1 MTQLPAPRP
10 SKETSQTALVPG
22 ASRPS
27 PPALPYQYVEID
39 PADAAGD
46 EFGKWLGYLNLARR
60 HKTALILAT
69 LCGALLA
76 LAASVLQTPVYDAF
90 TTLEFQGSERQPFE
104 GISFLNQSDPSL
116 LQTQVELLK
125 SRMLQDRV
133 YARLVETARDDG
145 PMAAT
150 LVNSI
155 RRRLGF
161 NPPSG
166 PAEWAKAVGW
176 AQSTLTVVPIRET
189 PIVRIAAESTM
200 ARAAADYVN
209 TVAEVFMEYSREE
222 RWSLYQNTGAW
233 LERAQQELRT
243 KLEDSERQLLQYASG
258 SGLLVTSGDANIAEQ
273 KLREMQA
280 EVTKA
285 QSDRIAKEAQYQT
298 AVAGASDSRA
308 ELVDSTLLA
317 GYESRLTELR
327 RELAEA
333 STSLTEAHPKVK
345 ALRAQIEVL
354 NASRSRE
361 SSNILDRMRS
371 EYEAALQREKQLIAG
386 LGDQSKIVAEQ
397 DQKLIRYRTLQR
409 EVETYRKIH
418 ETTLQTG
425 KEASLAS
432 ALGPVNARL
441 IDSARPTGSPSR
453 PDLRRNIALGMFAGL
468 FLGVAL
474 VLIRERTDGAIRE
487 PGAMQLHT
495 NLREL
500 GVIPSAKAEAQ
511 SSVAAP
517 GRLHEL
523 PAVPSVAPLNLP
535 GMTVPPVELTMWDRK
550 GSRVAESFR
559 ATLTSILLS
568 GQEGF
573 DNHVIL
579 VTSPSPR
586 EGKSTVATNLA
597 IALAEIHRR
606 VLLVDADLRRPRLHT
621 IFGQANTWGLSDI
634 LRDETPCAEYP
645 VEALG
650 RRTHVPGLFSLPSGP
665 NSHDS
670 LRLLYSTRMTDLV
683 NRLRQDFD
691 AVLIDTPP
699 VLAVADARVLSRL
712 VDVIVLVVRAGLT
725 TRESAAAAVK
735 VLEADG
741 VPVLGTVLNDWT
753 PNRADDDYGSGYGY
767 YGPDATSA

>member
-1 MTQLPAPRP
+1 
-10 SKETSQTALVPG
+10 V
-22 ASRPS
+22 
-27 PPALPYQYVEID
+27 D
-39 PADAAGD
+39 PADTASD
-46 EFGKWLGYLNLARR
+46 QLGKWLGYLNLARR
-60 HKTALILAT
+60 HRGALILT
-69 LCGALLA
+69 SLCGALLA
-76 LAASVLQTPVYDAF
+76 LVVSVLQTPVYGAF
-90 TTLEFQGSERQPFE
+90 TTLEFQGAQAQPFE
-104 GISFLNQSDPSL
+104 GISFLNQSNQSSPLL
-116 LQTQVELLK
+116 LQTQVELLG
-125 SRMLQDRV
+125 SRRLQDRV
-133 YARLVETARDDG
+133 SARLVETPRDDG
-145 PMAAT
+145 PLAPT
-150 LVNSI
+150 FVNSI
-155 RRRLGF
+155 RRRLGLIA
-161 NPPSG
+161 PPDA
-166 PAEWAKAVGW
+166 AEWEKAVSRARG
-176 AQSTLTVVPIRET
+176 ALTIVPVKET
-189 PIVRIAAESTM
+189 PIVQIATQSTM

-209 TVAEVFMEYSREE
+209 TVAEVFIEFSREE
-222 RWSLYQNTGAW
+222 RWSLYQNTGAM
-233 LERAQQELRT
+233 LERAQEELRT
-243 KLEDSERQLLQYASG
+243 KLEDSEKQLLEYANG
-258 SGLLVTSGDANIAEQ
+258 TGLVVTSGDANIAEQ
-273 KLREMQA
+273 KLRELQA

-285 QSDRIAKEAQYQT
+285 ESERIAKEARYRT
-298 AVAGASDSRA
+298 ALAVAPDALEQA
-308 ELVDSTLLA
+308 ESGLMA

-333 STSLTEAHPKVK
+333 TTSLTEAHPKVK
-345 ALRAQIEVL
+345 ALQAQIEVL
-354 NASRSRE
+354 SESRTRE
-361 SSNILDRMRS
+361 RSNMIGRMRT
-371 EYEAALQREKQLIAG
+371 EYEAALERERQLIAG
-386 LGDQSKIVAEQ
+386 LGAQSQVVAEQ
-397 DQKLIRYRTLQR
+397 DRKLIRYKTLQR

-441 IDSARPTGSPSR
+441 IDSARPAGAPSR
-453 PDLRRNIALGMFAGL
+453 PNLTQNLTFGLIGGLLLGF
-468 FLGVAL
+468 VL
-474 VLIRERTDGAIRE
+474 VWIRERTDGSIRE

-511 SSVAAP
+511 LPVAAP
-517 GRLHEL
+517 GRRHQLS
-523 PAVPSVAPLNLP
+523 AVPSGAPANLP
-535 GMTVPPVELTMWDRK
+535 GMTVPPVELAMWDRK

-597 IALAEIHRR
+597 IALAEIHQR

-634 LRDETPCAEYP
+634 LRDETPCADYP
-645 VEALG
+645 AEALG

-665 NSHDS
+665 NSHDG

-699 VLAVADARVLSRL
+699 VLSVADARVLSRL

-767 YGPDATSA
+767 YDPGATGT